1 MSGDSENDFEG
12 SDSDCDD
19 SHCEP
24 ARWTA
29 EDLQEGTQARQ
40 EYEKRLAPVKPSTL
54 EKLRSSDPED
64 LTTGKTFPSR
74 ASFAL
79 TVAGRNEVIKR
90 LVRVKK
96 STPLILCYVCVSGTC
111 GYYVVARLPFD
122 RRSGQ
127 FTTWTVGA
135 SRGHT
140 CSELQRVTGRKRTN
154 YSASQLVP
162 AFQDLIQHRNSI
174 SRPTLRN
181 LVDEYVAWEPSA
193 TFVQRIV
200 AECVSARVGSDE
212 SCEGNIA
219 KKLGALE
226 AQGHVTFYE
235 TEALDDF
242 KKRLFKIELA
252 AEQQKAREES
262 EEPRRDELRARA
274 HAAVDVKVQNYE
286 EGDEIILHMGFAP
299 SNLARGDT
307 ISTYVPVIALDAA
320 HMKNREGGNIF
331 NAVIR
336 DANGQ
341 IQLLFFM
348 VTMLNESKESW
359 TKFLQFG
366 HSVYG
371 NMLDNAQTIFVADGD
386 KGGRNA
392 VRNIWKHIAPPFMCS
407 RHLAEVVRK
416 KRPGDAALFHGA
428 VHARTRREVHDFI
441 DKMCVVNQ
449 RKLRGVPIPSDADEG
464 AIEAVEPAAAMS
476 RRPEYDVLDLR
487 PENFSL
493 IFSEANRGVATSNWV
508 EGIHGTM
515 LSSRCL
521 NMIACF
527 LDVIHAEFKRYHKH
541 RDTAEACLHDFP
553 PNVQKELDILMAEGR
568 VYEVS
573 STGNSRYVVCSRD
586 GRRRHHV
593 DLSRGADGD
602 RLATCSCPLG
612 ALESNFWEPHI
623 LAAAEIHGDRESCS
637 RQ

>member
-29 EDLQEGTQARQ
+29 EDLQARQ

-54 EKLRSSDPED
+54 EKLRSSDRED
-64 LTTGKTFPSR
+64 LTTGKTFPTR

-181 LVDEYVAWEPSA
+181 LVVEYVAWEPSA

-219 KKLGALE
+219 KKLEALK

-235 TEALDDF
+235 TEALDDL
-242 KKRLFKIELA
+242 KKRLFKI
-252 AEQQKAREES
+252 
-262 EEPRRDELRARA
+262 
-274 HAAVDVKVQNYE
+274 
-286 EGDEIILHMGFAP
+286 
-299 SNLARGDT
+299 
-307 ISTYVPVIALDAA
+307 
-320 HMKNREGGNIF
+320 
-331 NAVIR
+331 
-336 DANGQ
+336 
-341 IQLLFFM
+341 
-348 VTMLNESKESW
+348 
-359 TKFLQFG
+359 
-366 HSVYG
+366 
-371 NMLDNAQTIFVADGD
+371 
-386 KGGRNA
+386 
-392 VRNIWKHIAPPFMCS
+392 
-407 RHLAEVVRK
+407 
-416 KRPGDAALFHGA
+416 
-428 VHARTRREVHDFI
+428 
-441 DKMCVVNQ
+441 
-449 RKLRGVPIPSDADEG
+449 
-464 AIEAVEPAAAMS
+464 
-476 RRPEYDVLDLR
+476 
-487 PENFSL
+487 
-493 IFSEANRGVATSNWV
+493 
-508 EGIHGTM
+508 
-515 LSSRCL
+515 
-521 NMIACF
+521 
-527 LDVIHAEFKRYHKH
+527 
-541 RDTAEACLHDFP
+541 
-553 PNVQKELDILMAEGR
+553 
-568 VYEVS
+568 
-573 STGNSRYVVCSRD
+573 
-586 GRRRHHV
+586 
-593 DLSRGADGD
+593 
-602 RLATCSCPLG
+602 
-612 ALESNFWEPHI
+612 
-623 LAAAEIHGDRESCS
+623 
-637 RQ
+637 